1 MISRWIILLTSL
13 WLAGCMSQVRHQQE
27 TLTELKQFRSD
38 LATHVEPLM
47 LSVRQNKEE
56 THALRLELEKLQ
68 RQIAKVQK
76 HNAEVLSQLTQL
88 QQTQRMAQAEEMP
101 RSMVAEKL
109 SQDRDKVILGS
120 REWVWIDNIDQH
132 LKARIDTGATTSSIS
147 AVNQVQFERNGEKWI
162 RFDLTT
168 RKQSFTVEA
177 PILRWAQIQQAS
189 SETPEKR
196 AVVELWIQ
204 VGKLRQKVE
213 FTLSDRR
220 NMRYPLLMGREFFKD
235 IALIDVGRSY
245 IQGKARTENSAK
257 RNSAKPAVDSSAELS
272 QKHSQKLSTNH
283 SGDVN

>member
-27 TLTELKQFRSD
+27 TLTELKQLRSD
-38 LATHVEPLM
+38 LTAHVEPLA
-47 LSVRQNKEE
+47 LSIRQNKDE
-56 THALRLELEKLQ
+56 TYALRQEFEQLQ

-76 HNAEVLSQLTQL
+76 HNAEVLSQLALL
-88 QQTQRMAQAEEMP
+88 QQTQRITQAEKISQ
-101 RSMVAEKL
+101 SMMTEKL
-109 SQDRDKVILGS
+109 SQDSDKVILGS
-120 REWVWIDNIDQH
+120 REWVWIDNIGQH
-132 LKARIDTGATTSSIS
+132 LKARIDSGATTSSIS
-147 AVNQVQFERNGEKWI
+147 AVNQVQFERNSEKWI
-162 RFDLTT
+162 RFDLTI

-235 IALIDVGRSY
+235 IALIDVGRAY
-245 IQGKARTENSAK
+245 IQGKARTEEISKLNNAK
-257 RNSAKPAVDSSAELS
+257 STADSSAEPDT
-272 QKHSQKLSTNH
+272 QLSTKF
-283 SGDVN
+283 SGDSN